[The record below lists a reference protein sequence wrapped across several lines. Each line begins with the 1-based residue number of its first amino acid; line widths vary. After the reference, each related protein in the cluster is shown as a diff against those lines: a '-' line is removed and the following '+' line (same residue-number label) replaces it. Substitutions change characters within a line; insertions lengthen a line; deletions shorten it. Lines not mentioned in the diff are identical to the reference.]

1 MEEVRKW
8 LEENGL
14 GCYASKFDDDGWDD
28 ITLLHE
34 MTDSHIE
41 SCIQKPGHIVK
52 FKRALKR
59 LKVEANLAMDHRLM
73 YVKETDLP
81 TVSNKRDICVQA
93 NMAFPGE
100 QASIKAL
107 ASHIPDRKSTETRSQ
122 IEIGSIV
129 EEGFSP
135 SPIELRTVD
144 NDYCDVN
151 DTRTDEHGVIQAGMF
166 GKRSVLDRT
175 PMCEDEA
182 MGIQDDET
190 PEAISY
196 MTSGRSEGL
205 NTTIDRINVD
215 LHMLHTRSDSERAPQ
230 FEDETISIQDEN
242 THEAIVD
249 VRHEESVPLN
259 ATIDDT
265 TPTVCTLHPLD
276 SENEIVDKLGN
287 SISDI
292 RECTTNEHRDAL
304 DTADIENKILCR
316 SQTQSGVG
324 RASNFEDENVDSYDV
339 SIRDISGRRTSEL
352 SDDLNTAIGTTDTQL
367 CTLHNLS
374 DSERASELKIETV
387 DAPGKSTTDEHNDAL
402 NTADITHMNLDRIQK
417 RSDSERAPEF
427 EQITVDT
434 HLDSLSSKQ
443 SDSSNPTTDQIKVE
457 LYRVPER
464 SDISKAPM
472 FQDETVVT
480 KDDSFAEVSD
490 NMASEHSDVL
500 NTATDTTNE
509 NLLIV
514 RKLSDTSAQFEN
526 QQISLTT
533 TGLEV
538 VPNEYL

>member
-1 MEEVRKW
+1 MEEVRNW

-182 MGIQDDET
+182 MDIQDDET

-316 SQTQSGVG
+316 SKTQSGVG

-339 SIRDISGRRTSEL
+339 SIHDISGRRTSEL
-352 SDDLNTAIGTTDTQL
+352 SDALNTAIGTTDTQL

-387 DAPGKSTTDEHNDAL
+387 DAPRKSTTDEHNDAL

-490 NMASEHSDVL
+490 NMASEHSDAL

-514 RKLSDTSAQFEN
+514 RKLSDTCAQFEN

>member
-14 GCYASKFDDDGWDD
+14 GCYASKFDVDGWDD

-107 ASHIPDRKSTETRSQ
+107 ASHIPDRKSTETRSK

-135 SPIELRTVD
+135 SPIELRTFD

-151 DTRTDEHGVIQAGMF
+151 DTRTDEHGVIQDGMF

-205 NTTIDRINVD
+205 NTTIDRI
-215 LHMLHTRSDSERAPQ
+215 DSERAPQ

-249 VRHEESVPLN
+249 VRHEESVPLY

-276 SENEIVDKLGN
+276 SENEMVDKLGN

-292 RECTTNEHRDAL
+292 RDCTTNEYRDAL
-304 DTADIENKILCR
+304 DTADIENMILCR

-324 RASNFEDENVDSYDV
+324 RALNFEDENVDSYVV
-339 SIRDISGRRTSEL
+339 SIRDISGRRSSEL
-352 SDDLNTAIGTTDTQL
+352 SDALNTAIGTTDTQL

-457 LYRVPER
+457 LHQVPER

-480 KDDSFAEVSD
+480 QDDSVTEASD
-490 NMASEHSDVL
+490 DMTSEHNDVL
-500 NTATDTTNE
+500 NPATATTND
-509 NLLIV
+509 NLRTV
-514 RKLSDTSAQFEN
+514 HTLSDSSAQFEN

>member
-1 MEEVRKW
+1 MEEVRKG

-14 GCYASKFDDDGWDD
+14 GCYASKFDDNGWEN

-59 LKVEANLAMDHRLM
+59 LKVEANLAMDQRFM

-93 NMAFPGE
+93 NMEFPGE
-100 QASIKAL
+100 QAWIKAL
-107 ASHIPDRKSTETRSQ
+107 ASHIPDRKSTETRRQ

-182 MGIQDDET
+182 MGIEDDET

-215 LHMLHTRSDSERAPQ
+215 LHMLHTRSDSERAPE

-249 VRHEESVPLN
+249 VRHKESVPLN

-276 SENEIVDKLGN
+276 SENEMVDKLGN

-292 RECTTNEHRDAL
+292 RDCTTDEHRDAL
-304 DTADIENKILCR
+304 DTADIEKMILCR

-324 RASNFEDENVDSYDV
+324 RAPNFEDENVDSYDV

-352 SDDLNTAIGTTDTQL
+352 SDALNTAIGTTDTQL

-402 NTADITHMNLDRIQK
+402 NTADMTHMNLDRIQK

-427 EQITVDT
+427 EQITVNT

-457 LYRVPER
+457 LHQVPER

-472 FQDETVVT
+472 FQDEAVVT
-480 KDDSFAEVSD
+480 QDDSVTEASD
-490 NMASEHSDVL
+490 DMTSEHNDVL
-500 NTATDTTNE
+500 NPATATTND
-509 NLLIV
+509 NLRTV
-514 RKLSDTSAQFEN
+514 HTLSDSSAQFEN